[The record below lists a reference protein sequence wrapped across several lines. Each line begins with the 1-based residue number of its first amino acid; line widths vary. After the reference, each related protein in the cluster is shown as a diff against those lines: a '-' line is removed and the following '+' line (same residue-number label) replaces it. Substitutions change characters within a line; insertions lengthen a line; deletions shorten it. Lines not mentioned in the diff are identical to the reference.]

1 MWVDKKLHR
10 DHRDMLNSSKHL
22 KIFQCWNQ
30 LELKYN
36 IINALMISLKD
47 AIKSTSPVCF
57 NNQLIFY
64 LYLWSVVIKSQYI
77 TNNIRIK

>member
-10 DHRDMLNSSKHL
+10 DHRDMLNGTKNL

-47 AIKSTSPVCF
+47 AIKSTSPVCS
-57 NNQLIFY
+57 NNQL
-64 LYLWSVVIKSQYI
+64 
-77 TNNIRIK
+77 NIY